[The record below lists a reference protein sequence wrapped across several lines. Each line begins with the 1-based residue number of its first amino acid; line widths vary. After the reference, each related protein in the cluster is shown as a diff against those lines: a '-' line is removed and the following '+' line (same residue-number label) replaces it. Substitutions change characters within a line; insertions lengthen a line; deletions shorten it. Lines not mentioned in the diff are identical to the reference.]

1 MDYLNEAEIQGAE
14 IDDNSEIDMVLKSL
28 LKTSKA
34 FFNYNINK
42 KNMTLIELMNELHL
56 VEEIYRAKNQK
67 EVLTLLKKML
77 LLSLSKK
84 ARAKRRKLEKKKPFT
99 KKYGKPKG
107 NYIKYGQKSHWKK
120 DYTLRF

>member
-1 MDYLNEAEIQGAE
+1 
-14 IDDNSEIDMVLKSL
+14 
-28 LKTSKA
+28 
-34 FFNYNINK
+34 
-42 KNMTLIELMNELHL
+42 MTLIELMNELHL

-107 NYIKYGQKSHWKK
+107 NYVKYG
-120 DYTLRF
+120 